1 MNFDQIL
8 PYVPKGVTSILNS
21 NMDKA
26 MFEVSVKDCVAN
38 DKSFQFCGPV
48 AGSIQYL

>member
-8 PYVPKGVTSILNS
+8 PYVPKGIASILN
-21 NMDKA
+21 NNTDKA
-26 MFEVSVKDCVAN
+26 VFEVCVRDCVAK

-48 AGSIQYL
+48 AGNIQYM